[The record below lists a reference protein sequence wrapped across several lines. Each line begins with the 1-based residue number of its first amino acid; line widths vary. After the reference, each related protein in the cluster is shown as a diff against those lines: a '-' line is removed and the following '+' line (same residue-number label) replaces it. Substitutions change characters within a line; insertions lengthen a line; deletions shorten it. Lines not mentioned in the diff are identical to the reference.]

1 MNMRRTILAAAIAVL
16 ALPTAFG
23 SAQAQIIYDD
33 GYDRP
38 PVRVD
43 EPRPIGPRVYG
54 YYEDV
59 EPAPRIELERP
70 SGPGGCGEFFF
81 WNGDRCVDARNKPL

>member
-1 MNMRRTILAAAIAVL
+1 MRRTILALAIATL
-16 ALPTAFG
+16 ALPTFAG
-23 SAQAQIIYDD
+23 AQAQS
-33 GYDRP
+33 
-38 PVRVD
+38 VD
-43 EPRPIGPRVYG
+43 ERYEKPSVLADERPNLTGPRVYG

-59 EPAPRIELERP
+59 DPAPMIELERP